1 MNLTKTKKLE
11 SKVAIVTGGASG
23 IGEAAARSFA
33 EHGARAVVIA
43 DVQDEKGQQ
52 VAESISLHCDCTF
65 TKCDVTDEEQVK
77 NLVDSTV
84 EKYGRL
90 DIMFSNAGIT
100 SKSKQDVLD
109 FDFSE
114 YESLFAVNVRGMI
127 ACVKHAGRAMAAAAE
142 ADGGGGVKESSII
155 CAGSVVAENG
165 AAYPIDYVMSKH
177 AVLGLVRCASKGL
190 GKYGIRVNCVSPAAV
205 ATPMACRALQMN
217 AEEVEKHFEM
227 FSTLKEVGALKVKNV
242 ADTVVFLASEESKFI
257 TGQNLMV
264 HAGYNPF

>member
-1 MNLTKTKKLE
+1 MNLTKKLE
-11 SKVAIVTGGASG
+11 NKVAIVTGGASG
-23 IGEAAARSFA
+23 IGEATARSFA

-43 DVQDEKGQQ
+43 DVQEEKGQR
-52 VAESISLHCDCTF
+52 VAESISLHCNCTF
-65 TKCDVTDEEQVK
+65 AKCDVSDEEQVK

-84 EKYGRL
+84 NKYGRL

-114 YESLFAVNVRGMI
+114 YESLFAINVRGMI
-127 ACVKHAGRAMAAAAE
+127 ACVKHAGRAMASAANSR
-142 ADGGGGVKESSII
+142 GVKGSSII
-155 CAGSVVAENG
+155 CAGSVVAEKG

-190 GKYGIRVNCVSPAAV
+190 GKHGIRVNCVSPAAV
-205 ATPMACRALQMN
+205 ATPMTCKVMQMS
-217 AEEVEKHFEM
+217 AEDVEKHFEM
-227 FSTLKEVGALKVKNV
+227 FSTLKEIGALKVQNV

-257 TGQNLMV
+257 TGQNFMV
-264 HAGYNPF
+264 DAGYNPF

>member
-1 MNLTKTKKLE
+1 MMNLTEAKKLE
-11 SKVAIVTGGASG
+11 NKVAIVTGGASG
-23 IGEAAARSFA
+23 IGEATARCFA

-52 VAESISLHCDCTF
+52 VAESIGLHCCSYM
-65 TKCDVTDEEQVK
+65 KCDVSEEEQVK
-77 NLVDSTV
+77 SLVDSTV
-84 EKYGRL
+84 KKYGRL

-114 YESLFAVNVRGMI
+114 FETLFAINVRGMI
-127 ACVKHAGRAMAAAAE
+127 ACVKHAGRAMA
-142 ADGGGGVKESSII
+142 DGGFKGSSII
-155 CAGSVVAENG
+155 CTGSVTATNG
-165 AAYPIDYVMSKH
+165 ATRAIDYTMSKH

-190 GKYGIRVNCVSPAAV
+190 GEYGIRVNCVSPAAV
-205 ATPMACRALQMN
+205 ATPMTCQVMQMST
-217 AEEVEKHFEM
+217 EDVEKHFES

-264 HAGYNPF
+264 DAGYNPF